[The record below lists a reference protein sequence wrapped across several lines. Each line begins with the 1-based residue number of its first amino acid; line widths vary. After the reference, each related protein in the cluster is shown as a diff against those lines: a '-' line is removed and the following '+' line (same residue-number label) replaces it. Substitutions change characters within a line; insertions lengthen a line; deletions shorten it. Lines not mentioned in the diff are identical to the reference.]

1 MSSHAIRSRC
11 QRAETALSASAGQ
24 SIGPL
29 QRLMTRREITG
40 WSIPVGVGVAS
51 LILSLTLPTEEI
63 EWAGW
68 VYFSMAILVPLHS
81 AYRKR
86 TQQK

>member
-1 MSSHAIRSRC
+1 M
-11 QRAETALSASAGQ
+11 
-24 SIGPL
+24 
-29 QRLMTRREITG
+29 
-40 WSIPVGVGVAS
+40 PVGVGLVS
-51 LILSLTLPTEEI
+51 LLLALTLPI
-63 EWAGW
+63 DQIAWSGW